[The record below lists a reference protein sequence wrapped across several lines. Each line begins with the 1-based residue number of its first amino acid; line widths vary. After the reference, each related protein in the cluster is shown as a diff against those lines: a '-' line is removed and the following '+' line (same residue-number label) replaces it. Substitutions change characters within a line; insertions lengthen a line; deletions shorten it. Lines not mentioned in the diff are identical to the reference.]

1 MQTFHFPTLGHVVGY
16 AVSDIIG
23 CASEGNTC
31 PLPSCRFLAHDP
43 SQQKVEGTN
52 DSNIRGISAIA
63 CAGEGTTPLTSKTIS
78 NVRSNMIVTGGADGL
93 VKQYEIYRRKREG
106 SAEDTIGKFDGPSW
120 NLEHWPRL
128 PTQRMKR
135 HAHLFKGHF
144 GTVTA
149 LVSQNGS
156 KILSAGGD
164 GTLRVWE
171 SSTGEE
177 LYRMDGFKGS
187 ISSVCLDRETL
198 VTDGMGELVCVHDFD
213 IDVDEYLKAY
223 DLDW

>member
-1 MQTFHFPTLGHVVGY
+1 
-16 AVSDIIG
+16 
-23 CASEGNTC
+23 
-31 PLPSCRFLAHDP
+31 
-43 SQQKVEGTN
+43 
-52 DSNIRGISAIA
+52 
-63 CAGEGTTPLTSKTIS
+63 
-78 NVRSNMIVTGGADGL
+78 MIVTGGADGL
-93 VKQYEIYRRKREG
+93 VKQYEIYRRKREV
-106 SAEDTIGKFDGPSW
+106 STEDTSGKIFGPSW

-135 HAHLFKGHF
+135 HAHLFKGHY
-144 GTVTA
+144 GIVTA

-156 KILSAGGD
+156 KILSAGSD

-187 ISSVCLDRETL
+187 ISSVCLDREIL

-213 IDVDEYLKAY
+213 IDVDEYLQAY